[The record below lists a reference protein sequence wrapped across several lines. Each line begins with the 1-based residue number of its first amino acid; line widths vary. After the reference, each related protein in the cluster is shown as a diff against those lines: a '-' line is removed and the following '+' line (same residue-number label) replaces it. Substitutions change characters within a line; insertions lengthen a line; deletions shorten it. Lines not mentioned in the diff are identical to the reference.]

1 MARLRQQHPQNY
13 VNSGNIH
20 TDFENVIRYINAA
33 ELGDKT
39 VGELLATLFDEEG
52 AFDGPIQMRV
62 DTTEGLQYRV
72 GQYASDTE
80 GWQSL
85 VDIGDLR
92 GPAGSNAGVIEGPFF
107 YNRQDKEI
115 TTGVASVT
123 INTAGSLY
131 ATQPTVTFSAPED
144 STGTT
149 PTAVAFIDP
158 ATQGVLSISI
168 TTPGSGYTNPPTVTI
183 SAPVNS
189 GGTQATG
196 TCTLA
201 AISAT
206 ANQISYNFDADTEE
220 VVVYKNGVLLSET
233 TSGGTSEYTPT
244 PASDLITISATPGV
258 ALGDKITIF
267 SVRSQSV
274 TNFRRSDQDI
284 TVASSSVPFVH
295 TADEVILVWKNG
307 ILQEEGGGADYLAN
321 AISNT
326 VTFLAAGGLQPGD
339 KVTIMT
345 VENNALKT
353 VGGLMFE
360 DEYTDDNGFILYNKL
375 VINNGQIPQAKVADL
390 ATNLSLKAN
399 ILSQTNSPTSPVTG
413 DLWLDTSQVPAILKF
428 YDGTQWLETS
438 PESSLPTF
446 VQTNA
451 NQYVRVNGT
460 GTSLEYGD
468 IDFSALVPKSYMGAA
483 NGVASLDVAGLL
495 PPSQLPE
502 TFSAVSMNLF
512 SPLEDGSGTIANKE
526 YYLGRIW
533 KQTIRIDGIAYKLN
547 SGTCTIQIAVDGAAV
562 GSTFNVT
569 STLENDN
576 LPTVIEVDGTAASKR
591 LGIIV
596 TNNSAGDTLDV
607 SIAAAT
613 VNV

>member
-39 VGELLATLFDEEG
+39 IGELFRTLFDETG

-72 GQYASDTE
+72 GQYSSDTE
-80 GWQSL
+80 GWKSL

-92 GPAGSNAGVIEGPFF
+92 GPSGANAGVIEGPFF

-115 TTGVASVT
+115 TTGVDTITVT
-123 INTAGSLY
+123 GAGTLY

-144 STGTT
+144 SSGTA
-149 PTAVAFIDP
+149 PTATAFIDP
-158 ATQGVLSISI
+158 NTQGILSISVL
-168 TTPGSGYTNPPTVTI
+168 TPGSGYTNPPTITI
-183 SAPVNS
+183 SAPQNS
-189 GGTQATG
+189 GGTQATA
-196 TCTLA
+196 TCTLLPLTP
-201 AISAT
+201 T
-206 ANQISYNFDADTEE
+206 ASTISYNFDATTEE
-220 VVVYKNGVLLSET
+220 VVVYKNGVLLSEQ
-233 TSGGTSEYTPT
+233 TSGGTSEYL
-244 PASDLITISATPGV
+244 AVAAADEVTIANSVGV
-258 ALGDKITIF
+258 AIGDKITIY

-284 TVASSSVPFVH
+284 TVASTSVPFVH
-295 TADEVILVWKNG
+295 TADEVILVWRNG

-321 AISNT
+321 PISNT
-326 VTFLAAGGLQPGD
+326 ITFLSAGGLQPGD

-360 DEYTDDNGFILYNKL
+360 DEYTDANGFILYNKL
-375 VINNGQIPQAKVADL
+375 VIENGQIPQAKVADL
-390 ATNLSLKAN
+390 ATNLSGKAN
-399 ILSQTNSPTSPVTG
+399 IISSPTSPSTPYTG

-460 GTSLEYGD
+460 GTALEYGD
-468 IDFSALVPKSYMGAA
+468 IDFSALVPKTYMGAA
-483 NGVASLDVAGLL
+483 NGVASLDSAGLL

-502 TFSAVSMNLF
+502 TFATTSFSMF
-512 SPLEDGSGTIANKE
+512 SPLEDGAATITNKE
-526 YYLGRIW
+526 YYLGRLW
-533 KQTIRIDGIAYKLN
+533 QQVIRIDGIAYKLN
-547 SGTCTIQIAVDGAAV
+547 SGTCTIQIAVDGQGV
-562 GSTFNVT
+562 GNTFNVT
-569 STLENDN
+569 STLQNDN
-576 LPTVIEVDGTAASKR
+576 LPTVIEVDATTVSKR

-596 TNNSAGDTLDV
+596 TSNSSGNTLDV
-607 SIAAAT
+607 SLSGAT